1 MDRAY
6 SVLEIRSIDD
16 DKRIIEGIA
25 STPSPDHLGDIV
37 EPKGATYS
45 LPIPFLWQHNAKEP
59 IGHVTKVKVEAEGI
73 TVRVQL
79 AKVDEPGELKSL
91 LDKSWGMIKAGLV
104 RGLSVGFKPIEAT
117 DIKGTFSQRFLK
129 WQWLELSAVTIPANM
144 EATITTVKQFDQ
156 RAVDADQELA
166 ATGTAPLRSTDL
178 PKPGATG
185 RAVKALPINHKPGH
199 METKESIR
207 QFEAT
212 RQAKA
217 ARLSELMKKAN
228 DAGETLD
235 QAAAE
240 EYENIKGELIEI
252 DKHLVRLHDLAEVQ
266 KATQLATATPVN
278 GQSTTHATTSRG
290 QVIPIKVKSRAE
302 PGMGFVRKAI
312 AIMATNG
319 NKFEAA
325 EYAKAR
331 WGDQADEIVAEIK
344 AAVAAGTTTDASW
357 AAPLVPTTPLA
368 GEFLELLRPSTLLG
382 KLEGR
387 LRQVPFNVSVPA
399 VTSGGSVA
407 WVGQGSAKPLTALAL
422 STVTVGFAKAAGI
435 VVLSDELIKLST
447 PSAEGV
453 VRSTM
458 SDTMRVFM
466 DVQFI
471 DPAVAAVAN
480 VNPASI
486 TNGVA
491 GTAASGVTEA
501 AARTDLR
508 ALVKTF
514 ATNNIG
520 MGGVVLAMSES
531 DAFTLGTMVNSV
543 GGQAFP
549 GLTMEGGNILG
560 VPVVTSNSIV
570 AQIVAIHAPS
580 ILYADDGQTQ
590 IDVSKEASVQ
600 MDSAPA
606 NPTDATTVMVSLWQ
620 RNLVGLRFE
629 RYMNWIKARSTAVQ
643 RIHTVAYA

>member
-6 SVLEIRSIDD
+6 SVLTIKSVDD

-25 STPSPDHLGDIV
+25 SSPSTDRMGDVV
-37 EPKGATYS
+37 EPRGAEYK
-45 LPIPFLWQHNAKEP
+45 LPLPFLWQHNAKEP
-59 IGHVTKVKVEAEGI
+59 IGHVTKVKVNDDGI

-79 AKVDEPGELKSL
+79 AKVDEPGELKNL

-104 RGLSVGFKPIEAT
+104 RGLSVGFTPIEAT
-117 DIKGTFSQRFLK
+117 DIKGSFGQRFTK
-129 WQWLELSAVTIPANM
+129 WSWLELSAVTIPAN
-144 EATITTVKQFDQ
+144 ADTTIQMVKHYDTNPE
-156 RAVDADQELA
+156 DAPA
-166 ATGTAPLRSTDL
+166 ATGIEAPPVVAP
-178 PKPGATG
+178 PKQPGATG
-185 RAVKALPINHKPGH
+185 RVKALPPNYKPGH
-199 METKESIR
+199 MNITEQIR

-217 ARLSELMKKAN
+217 ARQSELMQKA
-228 DAGETLD
+228 AKEGSTLD
-235 QAAAE
+235 AAE
-240 EYENIKGELIEI
+240 SEEYDTITGEIDQI
-252 DKHLVRLHDLAEVQ
+252 DKHLGRLHVMEQQNKNNVVIANGSSTE
-266 KATQLATATPVN
+266 TATASRAPV
-278 GQSTTHATTSRG
+278 Q
-290 QVIPIKVKSRAE
+290 PIKVKTNTE

-312 AIMATNG
+312 AIMNANG

-331 WGDQADEIVAEIK
+331 WGDQSTEIVAEIK
-344 AAVAAGTTTDASW
+344 AAVAAGTTTDATW
-357 AAPLVPTTPLA
+357 AAPLVPITPLA
-368 GEFLELLRPSTLLG
+368 GEFLALLRPSTLLG

-453 VRSTM
+453 VRDTM
-458 SDTMRVFM
+458 ADTMRVFM
-466 DVQFI
+466 DTQFI

-491 GTAASGVTEA
+491 GTAASGTTEA
-501 AARTDLR
+501 DARKDLR
-508 ALVKTF
+508 ALMNTF
-514 ATNNIG
+514 NTNNIG
-520 MGGVVLAMSES
+520 LDGVVLVMGES
-531 DAFTLGTMVNSV
+531 MAFTLGTMVNSV
-543 GGQAFP
+543 GAPAFP
-549 GLTMEGGNILG
+549 GLSTTGGNILG
-560 VPVVTSNSIV
+560 IPVITSNSV
-570 AQIVAIHAPS
+570 GAQIVAIHAPS
-580 ILYADDGQTQ
+580 ILYADDGQTAV
-590 IDVSKEASVQ
+590 DVSKEASVQ

-606 NPTDATTVMVSLWQ
+606 NPTDNLTVLVSLWQ

-629 RYMNWIKARSTAVQ
+629 RYMNWIKARANTVD
-643 RIHTVAYA
+643 RIHTIAYA